1 MFGVKNDCTPSEPKT
16 NKGVEWRKYLTEQIR
31 SMGLELIDRAEDIVG
46 NGDMM
51 MELDIWLRF
60 RDNEIPEIEV
70 EKRYAAKR
78 TIDLAM
84 RRIAE

>member
-1 MFGVKNDCTPSEPKT
+1 MFAKNTEQPKC
-16 NKGVEWRKYLTEQIR
+16 NKGYEWRKYLTEQIR

-60 RDNEIPEIEV
+60 RDNEIPELEV
-70 EKRYAAKR
+70 EKRYAAIR

-84 RRIAE
+84 RRMSE